1 MAFTKNESY
10 KHKKAKEVLKE
21 WFSGGNG
28 MKNIGFTP
36 NRECG
41 VFLEYPIVTNVFEEH
56 DFNGTKSLVEINSVE
71 RNWDEII
78 GLPYSEVPTY
88 EYCIKK
94 GWGPKRVIDVVLPHK
109 GRPEYFIEVCHT
121 NPVSKE
127 KIKQLSDLGVHN
139 LLEVDAEWV
148 LRQTKRPDELKCK
161 ILIDD
166 WEDYEGEEEEIDEV
180 EELKLEITSLKKQ
193 LEKSA
198 KINTCLKK
206 QLEKRANITV
216 EDYNAVVERANEL
229 ETIGK
234 QKGDMIQ
241 TLVKQT
247 KQLNARL
254 DAIKLACN

>member
-1 MAFTKNESY
+1 MAFTENESY

-21 WFSGGNG
+21 WFYGGNG

-56 DFNGTKSLVEINSVE
+56 DFNGTKSLVEINSINM
-71 RNWDEII
+71 NWDEIE
-78 GLPYSEVPTY
+78 GCWDEFTPTY
-88 EYCIKK
+88 KYCCDKN
-94 GWGPKRVIDVVLPHK
+94 WRPKRVIDVVLPHK

-127 KIKQLSDLGVHN
+127 KIKQLADLGVHN

-161 ILIDD
+161 VLIDICGN
-166 WEDYEGEEEEIDEV
+166 YEGDELEEKDEL

-193 LEKSA
+193 LEKM
-198 KINTCLKK
+198 
-206 QLEKRANITV
+206 ANITV
-216 EDYNAVVERANEL
+216 EDYNAVVERAYEL
-229 ETIGK
+229 ETENK
-234 QKGDMIQ
+234 QRGQMIQ

-247 KQLNARL
+247 KHLNARL
-254 DAIKLACN
+254 DAIKLACSGGVPEEYKEYR